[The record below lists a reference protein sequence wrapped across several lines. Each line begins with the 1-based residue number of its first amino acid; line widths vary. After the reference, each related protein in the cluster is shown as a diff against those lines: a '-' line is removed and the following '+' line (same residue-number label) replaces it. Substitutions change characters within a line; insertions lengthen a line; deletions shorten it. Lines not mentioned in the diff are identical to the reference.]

1 MTAVAQ
7 DARAVLLPI
16 SRSLTVEPWLQDFLR
31 AGGRSVLLASSPEE
45 YAARRISDER
55 RAAESAETIRRFTAA
70 VAAAS
75 PGPVLAAVDAEP
87 AGVQRLEHLLPPLPG
102 RASIAAMPADA
113 LTQAFCGYARAARDL
128 GVTLF
133 LGPVVDHVTG
143 QNPWLQDRT
152 LPGGLDEIARI
163 AVLYAGAVQAAG
175 IIATAKHFPGHSD
188 LAAHPAA
195 EDVTLRLAREHVER
209 NLEPFRRL
217 IDAGVAAV
225 MVGPVTVAAI
235 DPEHPAAS
243 SRPLVDL
250 LRRNLGFE
258 GLIVS
263 DDLDL
268 VSTMQG
274 RSLGEVAVSS
284 IAAGVELLLIPGG
297 SAVAEITQALTSAAG
312 NGQISAAALAR
323 AAGKVR
329 ALANRAN
336 RPNRADGA
344 DRSDLRSAH
353 GTPLPDGSPQAQ
365 GPKGTPHR

>member
-344 DRSDLRSAH
+344 DRSDLQSAH

>member
-1 MTAVAQ
+1 MNAVSQ

-16 SRSLTVEPWLQDFLR
+16 SRSLTVEPWLQDFLC
-31 AGGRSVLLASSPEE
+31 AGGRSVLMASSPEE
-45 YAARRISDER
+45 YAARRISDAR
-55 RAAESAETIRRFTAA
+55 RAAESAETIRGFTAA
-70 VAAAS
+70 VNAVS

-102 RASIAAMPADA
+102 RQSISEMPEEA
-113 LTQAFCGYARAARDL
+113 LEQAFSGYAHAARDL

-133 LGPVVDHVTG
+133 LGPVVDHITS

-152 LPGGLDEIARI
+152 LPGGLDAIGRV
-163 AVLYAGAVQAAG
+163 AVLYTDAVQAAG

-188 LAAHPAA
+188 LAAHPAS
-195 EDVTLRLAREHVER
+195 EDVTLWLPRDHVER

-217 IDAGVAAV
+217 IDARVGAV
-225 MVGPVTVAAI
+225 MVGPVTVEAI
-235 DPEHPAAS
+235 DPENPAAS
-243 SRPLVDL
+243 SRRLVDV
-250 LRRNLGFE
+250 LRRDLGFE

-268 VSTMQG
+268 VSTMKG

-297 SAVAEITQALTSAAG
+297 SAVEEITEALTSAVG
-312 NGQISAAALAR
+312 NERISAALAR

-329 ALANRAN
+329 ALA
-336 RPNRADGA
+336 DGSA
-344 DRSDLRSAH
+344 SWDLRSARR
-353 GTPLPDGSPQAQ
+353 TPPSDRRPQAQ
-365 GPKGTPHR
+365 EPKETSHR

>member
-1 MTAVAQ
+1 MTAVSQ

-31 AGGRSVLLASSPEE
+31 AGGRSVLMASSPEE
-45 YAARRISDER
+45 YAARRISDAR
-55 RAAESAETIRRFTAA
+55 RAAESAETILSFTSA
-70 VAAAS
+70 VTAVS

-87 AGVQRLEHLLPPLPG
+87 TGVQRLEHLLPPLPG
-102 RASIAAMPADA
+102 RQSISKMPEEA
-113 LTQAFCGYARAARDL
+113 LAQAFSGYARAARDL

-133 LGPVVDHVTG
+133 LGPVVDHITG
-143 QNPWLQDRT
+143 ENPWLQDRT

-163 AVLYAGAVQAAG
+163 AVLYTDAVQAAG

-195 EDVTLRLAREHVER
+195 EDVTLRLAGEHVER

-217 IDAGVAAV
+217 IDAGVGAV
-225 MVGPVTVAAI
+225 MVGPVTVEAI

-243 SRPLVDL
+243 SRRLVDL

-297 SAVAEITQALTSAAG
+297 SAVAEITEALTSAAG
-312 NGQISAAALAR
+312 NGRISAAALAR
-323 AAGKVR
+323 AAGQVR
-329 ALANRAN
+329 ALA
-336 RPNRADGA
+336 DGSA
-344 DRSDLRSAH
+344 SSDLRSARR
-353 GTPLPDGSPQAQ
+353 TPLPDGRPQAQ
-365 GPKGTPHR
+365 EPKETSHR

>member
-1 MTAVAQ
+1 MTAVSQ

-16 SRSLTVEPWLQDFLR
+16 SHSLTVEPWLQDFLC
-31 AGGRSVLLASSPEE
+31 AGGRSVLMASSPEE
-45 YAARRISDER
+45 YAARRISDAR
-55 RAAESAETIRRFTAA
+55 KAAESAETIRSFTTA
-70 VAAAS
+70 VTAVS

-102 RASIAAMPADA
+102 RQSISKMPEEA
-113 LTQAFCGYARAARDL
+113 LEQAFTGYARAARDL

-133 LGPVVDHVTG
+133 LGPVVDHITG
-143 QNPWLQDRT
+143 KNPWLHDRT
-152 LPGGLDEIARI
+152 LPGGLDEIGRI
-163 AVLYAGAVQAAG
+163 AVLYTDAVQAAG

-188 LAAHPAA
+188 LAAHPAP

-217 IDAGVAAV
+217 IDAGVGAV
-225 MVGPVTVAAI
+225 MVGPVTVEAI
-235 DPEHPAAS
+235 DPENPAAS
-243 SRPLVDL
+243 SRRLVDL

-268 VSTMQG
+268 VSTMKG

-297 SAVAEITQALTSAAG
+297 SAVAEITEALTSAAG
-312 NGQISAAALAR
+312 NERISAAALAR

-329 ALANRAN
+329 ALA
-336 RPNRADGA
+336 DGSA
-344 DRSDLRSAH
+344 SSDLRSARR
-353 GTPLPDGSPQAQ
+353 TPLPDRRPQAQ
-365 GPKGTPHR
+365 EPKEASHR